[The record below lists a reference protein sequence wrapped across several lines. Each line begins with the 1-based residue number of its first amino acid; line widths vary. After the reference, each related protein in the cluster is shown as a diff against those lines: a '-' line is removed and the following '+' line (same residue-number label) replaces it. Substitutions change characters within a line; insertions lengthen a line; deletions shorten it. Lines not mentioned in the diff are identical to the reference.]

1 MDSDINYIIQESL
14 NGDKNYQE
22 ILLEKLN
29 PLIYKNI
36 YKYYNY
42 EDPIIQDLVQEGYVV
57 ILQSLKTFDKSRG
70 VHFLYYTKTK
80 IAFFYKNHYKS
91 NHKLTKEIPFS
102 ESLDQINHQYDK
114 TESISCTLENLIKKE
129 SFDELLT
136 NINKLKIKEQEI
148 IFLYYYDDKSLIE
161 ISNTLNMPY
170 RTVIGKKKTALK
182 KLKKFLTMT

>member
-22 ILLEKLN
+22 ILLERLN
-29 PLIYKNI
+29 PLIYRNI

-42 EDPIIQDLVQEGYVV
+42 GDPIIQDLVQEGYVV
-57 ILQSLKTFDKSRG
+57 ILQALKTFDKSRG

-80 IAFFYKNHYKS
+80 IVFFYKNQYKN
-91 NHKLTKEIPFS
+91 NHTLTKEIPLS
-102 ESLDQINHQYDK
+102 ESMKQINIERDK
-114 TESISCTLENLIKKE
+114 IENNSCTLENIIKKE
-129 SFDELLT
+129 SIDELLI

-148 IFLYYYDDKSLIE
+148 IFLYYYDNKSLKE
-161 ISNTLNMPY
+161 ISETLNIPY

-182 KLKKFLTMT
+182 KLKQLLRG